1 MEYRCAKL
9 PRSCHC
15 NSTMNRSAFEDTL
28 GQHRLELIRGET
40 TTLQINVGLTC
51 DLACRHCHLE
61 AGPDRIEFMSN
72 GTVESVI
79 ACAERIHFATIDITG
94 GAPELLPQLPYLVK
108 KLVPLTSR
116 LIVRTN
122 LTALA
127 HPKAAALLDL
137 YREHR
142 VVIVASLPAVNASQ
156 SESQRGNGTWE
167 TSIAVLRRLNGIGYG
182 MEGSVL
188 ELNLVAN
195 PTGAFLPAGQAQAER
210 RFHQDL
216 QRRYGIAFSNLYT
229 FANVPLGRFRS
240 WLEQSGNLD
249 GYLQKLADSF
259 NPCTLPGLMCRTLI
273 SVDWDGFLYD
283 CDFNL
288 ALGLHHG
295 ANRLHISDLT
305 TLPASG
311 TPIPVGDHCYSCT
324 AGSGF
329 T

>member
-1 MEYRCAKL
+1 MKNGREENL
-9 PRSCHC
+9 H
-15 NSTMNRSAFEDTL
+15 MIQSAFRQTL
-28 GQHRLELIRGET
+28 DRHGIELTRDET
-40 TTLQINVGLTC
+40 TTLQINVGLAC

-61 AGPDRIEFMSN
+61 AGPARTELMDRD
-72 GTVESVI
+72 TVEAVI
-79 ACAERIHFATIDITG
+79 ACAGRFDFATIDITG
-94 GAPELLPQLPYLVK
+94 GAPELLPQLSCLVE
-108 KLVPLTSR
+108 KLAPLTPR

-127 HPKAAALLDL
+127 RPESAALPDL

-156 SESQRGNGTWE
+156 SESQRGGGTWE
-167 TSIAVLRRLNGIGYG
+167 TSMAVLRRLNGIGYG
-182 MEGSVL
+182 MEGSGL
-188 ELNLVAN
+188 ELDLIAN
-195 PTGAFLPAGQAQAER
+195 PTGAFLPAGQTQVEH

-249 GYLQKLADSF
+249 RYLQKLAESF
-259 NPCTLPGLMCRTLI
+259 NPCTLPGLMCRSLI
-273 SVDWDGFLYD
+273 SVDWNGFLYD

-288 ALGLHHG
+288 AVGLHHG
-295 ANRLHISDLT
+295 AHKQHISHLT
-305 TLPASG
+305 TLPAPG

>member
-1 MEYRCAKL
+1 M
-9 PRSCHC
+9 S
-15 NSTMNRSAFEDTL
+15 RSAFEDTL
-28 GQHRLELIRGET
+28 LQHGLELTRDET
-40 TTLQINVGLTC
+40 TTLQINVGLAC

-61 AGPDRIEFMSN
+61 AGPARTELMN
-72 GTVESVI
+72 GETVEAVI
-79 ACAERIHFATIDITG
+79 DCAERFNFASIDITG
-94 GAPELLPQLPYLVK
+94 GAPELLPQLPHLMES
-108 KLVPLTSR
+108 LAPLTTR

-127 HPKAAALLDL
+127 RPESAALPDL
-137 YREHR
+137 YRKQR
-142 VVIVASLPAVNASQ
+142 VVIVASLPTVNASQ
-156 SESQRGNGTWE
+156 SESQRGIGTWE
-167 TSIAVLRRLNGIGYG
+167 TSLAVLSRLNGIGYG
-182 MEGSVL
+182 MEGSGL
-188 ELNLVAN
+188 ELDLIAN
-195 PTGAFLPAGQAQAER
+195 PTGAFLPAGQAQTER

-249 GYLQKLADSF
+249 GYLQKLAGNF
-259 NPCTLPGLMCRTLI
+259 NPCTLPGLMCRSLV
-273 SVDWDGFLYD
+273 SVDWNGFLYD

-288 ALGLHHG
+288 AVGLHPG
-295 ANRLHISDLT
+295 GQKQHISDLT
-305 TLPASG
+305 TLPAPG

>member
-1 MEYRCAKL
+1 MI
-9 PRSCHC
+9 P
-15 NSTMNRSAFEDTL
+15 SAFQRTL
-28 GQHRLELIRGET
+28 DQHGLELTRDQT
-40 TTLQINVGLTC
+40 TTLQVNVGLAC

-61 AGPDRIEFMSN
+61 AGPARLELMDRE
-72 GTVESVI
+72 TVEAVI
-79 ACAERIHFATIDITG
+79 ACAGRIHFATVDITG
-94 GAPELLPQLPYLVK
+94 GAPELLPQLPGLVER
-108 KLVPLTSR
+108 LAPLTSR

-127 HPKAAALLDL
+127 RPESAALPDL
-137 YREHR
+137 YRSHR

-156 SESQRGNGTWE
+156 SESQRGSGTWE
-167 TSIAVLRRLNGIGYG
+167 TSLEVLRRLNGIGYG
-182 MEGSVL
+182 VAGSGL
-188 ELNLVAN
+188 ELDLVAN
-195 PTGAFLPAGQAQAER
+195 PTGAFLPDGQAQAER

-249 GYLQKLADSF
+249 GYLQKLAGSF
-259 NPCTLPGLMCRTLI
+259 NPCTLPGLMCRSLI
-273 SVDWDGFLYD
+273 SVDWNGFLYD

-288 ALGLHHG
+288 AAGLYHG
-295 ANRLHISDLT
+295 GERLHISQLT
-305 TLPASG
+305 ELPAGG
-311 TPIPVGDHCYSCT
+311 TAIPVGDHCFSCT

>member
-1 MEYRCAKL
+1 MI
-9 PRSCHC
+9 P
-15 NSTMNRSAFEDTL
+15 SAFRQTL
-28 GQHRLELIRGET
+28 DQHGLELARGET
-40 TTLQINVGLTC
+40 TTLQVNVGLAC

-61 AGPDRIEFMSN
+61 AGPARTELM
-72 GTVESVI
+72 GRETVEAVI
-79 ACAERIHFATIDITG
+79 ACAERVHFATIDITG
-94 GAPELLPQLPYLVK
+94 GAPELLPELPCLVER
-108 KLVPLTSR
+108 LAPLTSR

-127 HPKAAALLDL
+127 RPESAALPGL
-137 YREHR
+137 YRDQR

-156 SESQRGNGTWE
+156 AESQRGSGTWE

-182 MEGSVL
+182 VKGSRL
-188 ELNLVAN
+188 ELDLVAN

-210 RFHQDL
+210 RFRQDL
-216 QRRYGIAFSNLYT
+216 LRRYGIEFNNLYT

-240 WLEQSGNLD
+240 WLEQSGNLA
-249 GYLQKLADSF
+249 GYLQKLAGSF
-259 NPCTLPGLMCRTLI
+259 NPCTLPGLMCRSLI
-273 SVDWDGFLYD
+273 TVDWNGFLYD

-288 ALGLHHG
+288 AVGLHHG
-295 ANRLHISDLT
+295 GRKLHISHLT
-305 TLPASG
+305 ALPAPG

>member
-1 MEYRCAKL
+1 MIQ
-9 PRSCHC
+9 
-15 NSTMNRSAFEDTL
+15 SAFQQTL
-28 GQHRLELIRGET
+28 DEHGLKLARAET
-40 TTLQINVGLTC
+40 TTLQVNVGLAC

-61 AGPDRIEFMSN
+61 AGPTRTELMN
-72 GTVESVI
+72 GETVEAVI
-79 ACAERIHFATIDITG
+79 ACAERIRFATIDITG
-94 GAPELLPQLPYLVK
+94 GAPELLPQLPYLVE
-108 KLVPLTSR
+108 KLAPLTPR

-127 HPKAAALLDL
+127 RPDSAALPDL
-137 YREHR
+137 YREQR

-156 SESQRGNGTWE
+156 AESQRGEGTWE

-182 MEGSVL
+182 VEGSGL
-188 ELNLVAN
+188 ELDLVAN
-195 PTGAFLPAGQAQAER
+195 PTGAFLPAGQTQTER

-216 QRRYGIAFSNLYT
+216 QRRYDIAFSKLYT

-249 GYLQKLADSF
+249 GYLQKLAGSF
-259 NPCTLPGLMCRTLI
+259 NPCTLPDLMCRSLI
-273 SVDWDGFLYD
+273 SVDWNGFLYD

-288 ALGLHHG
+288 AVGLLHG
-295 ANRLHISDLT
+295 GQKLHISDLI
-305 TLPASG
+305 TLPAPG
-311 TPIPVGDHCYSCT
+311 TPIPVGDHCYSCS